1 MTVSIERLEVDQL
14 LEQVQAARGDLPPQL
29 IERLLTLLKRDSP
42 NRVQEIKALFRE
54 LARG

>member
-1 MTVSIERLEVDQL
+1 VTVSIERLEVHQL
-14 LEQVQAARGDLPPQL
+14 LEQVQAARADLPPQL
-29 IERLLTLLKRDSP
+29 VERLLTLLKRDSP